1 MAQLDEG
8 CVGVN
13 FLDKVQSHKGGLIR
27 LKTELFW
34 YYGRGWDNNPGR
46 ICLLLDADAAAMD
59 TGTAGIDVAEAATA
73 TGGARVD
80 AALLLIDGSPQW
92 VWVAEQDVEL
102 L

>member
-1 MAQLDEG
+1 M
-8 CVGVN
+8 N

-59 TGTAGIDVAEAATA
+59 TGTAGGGCGLGDIDP
-73 TGGARVD
+73 GGARVD